1 MKVRITVSKPNG
13 PQPQA
18 DLQALLQSGELESAA
33 VGGLGLGAPKL
44 APDNLPITG
53 AQVRMVDMQKLT
65 HGVLHTKFWVV
76 DQTHFYIGSAN
87 MDWRS
92 LTQVCPDPALTPF
105 MAAPCSRGRPASTCT
120 PLQFQSLLCLVCS
133 GFLPVS

>member
-1 MKVRITVSKPNG
+1 MSLQGEEVLRQLQSLAPQGVKVRITVSKPNG

-18 DLQALLQSGELESAA
+18 DLQALLQSGEQGGA
-33 VGGLGLGAPKL
+33 VGGQGGQGGGGGEAGLGPRAG
-44 APDNLPITG
+44 PDVLFGPG

-92 LTQVCPDPALTPF
+92 LTQVWLHPA
-105 MAAPCSRGRPASTCT
+105 
-120 PLQFQSLLCLVCS
+120 
-133 GFLPVS
+133 

>member
-1 MKVRITVSKPNG
+1 MSKPNG

-18 DLQALLQSGELESAA
+18 DLQALLQSGEQGWA
-33 VGGLGLGAPKL
+33 VGGGEGGGWEAGLGPRAG
-44 APDNLPITG
+44 PDVLFGPG

-92 LTQVCPDPALTPF
+92 LTQVWLHPA
-105 MAAPCSRGRPASTCT
+105 
-120 PLQFQSLLCLVCS
+120 
-133 GFLPVS
+133 